1 MAEAQQPDERDVDA
15 IFESIVAR
23 WDDEALDPQ
32 QGSAQAA
39 DQQPDDEGGGPP
51 PSRPGGDGVTN
62 PPPGGRGVTNPPP
75 RRRSATNPPWG
86 GRHPEAEEEGKGDVS
101 PFAHEESVP
110 WRVDPTNSVAD
121 LLGEPEHPGT
131 AEDDEGFTPP
141 PTRPLPPLSDRLF
154 WGALIGLVAGPLGL
168 VWLVFVRPEAGFL
181 AKAVVFGLILGGFT
195 CLVLRQPTHRGDDP
209 DDGARV

>member
-1 MAEAQQPDERDVDA
+1 MASTEREMAEAQHPDERDLDA

-23 WDDEALDPQ
+23 WEDEAPDPQ
-32 QGSAQAA
+32 GGPAEPEDSRGESAEG
-39 DQQPDDEGGGPP
+39 DDEGGAPP
-51 PSRPGGDGVTN
+51 PSRPG
-62 PPPGGRGVTNPPP
+62 PTNPPP
-75 RRRSATNPPWG
+75 RRRSATNPPWAA
-86 GRHPEAEEEGKGDVS
+86 RHPGSEEKGTGDVS
-101 PFAHEESVP
+101 PFAHERSVP

-121 LLGEPEHPGT
+121 LLGRAEHPGT

-154 WGALIGLVAGPLGL
+154 WGALGGLVMGPLGL
-168 VWLVFVRPEAGFL
+168 VWLVFIRPESGFL
-181 AKAVVFGLILGGFT
+181 AKVVVFGLIIGGFT

>member
-23 WDDEALDPQ
+23 WEDEALDPQ
-32 QGSAQAA
+32 QGPTE
-39 DQQPDDEGGGPP
+39 PDDEGGAPP
-51 PSRPGGDGVTN
+51 PHRHGPTNPAPRGRGATN
-62 PPPGGRGVTNPPP
+62 PPPS
-75 RRRSATNPPWG
+75 RRSATNPPWG
-86 GRHPEAEEEGKGDVS
+86 ARHPEAEEEGKGDVS
-101 PFAHEESVP
+101 PFAHDGSVP

-121 LLGEPEHPGT
+121 LLGQPEHPGT

-154 WGALIGLVAGPLGL
+154 WGALVGLVLGPLGL
-168 VWLVFVRPEAGFL
+168 VWLVFLRPEAGFL
-181 AKAVVFGLILGGFT
+181 TKVVVFGLIVGGFT